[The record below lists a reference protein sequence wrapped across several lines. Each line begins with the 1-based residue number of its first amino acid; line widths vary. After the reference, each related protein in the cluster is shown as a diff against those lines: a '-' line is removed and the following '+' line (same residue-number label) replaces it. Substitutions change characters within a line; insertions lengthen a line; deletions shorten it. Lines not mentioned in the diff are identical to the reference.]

1 MACAIFTL
9 FARSQHISQVGP
21 PGANGQFVAVRERS
35 LRVWLCSS
43 LQHKALSAL
52 VIRKTFL
59 FDRPKRCGR
68 PLIFLDAILPISDPL
83 FIALKLKGCKI
94 NQSMQRSFAD
104 GVSTTHFC
112 PYVESM
118 N

>member
-83 FIALKLKGCKI
+83 FDSSQAQRLQ
-94 NQSMQRSFAD
+94 NQSVYAEVVCRWSLYRSFL
-104 GVSTTHFC
+104 SRC
-112 PYVESM
+112 Y
-118 N
+118 